1 MGGQLADRWRLAL
14 VGAIGGSLIWAVAEA
29 ADADLISAR
38 TGLVLLALVGTFLS
52 ATLAMAGPI
61 GLARALPR
69 AGGLALV
76 TAGLVW
82 LGGLRHPEG
91 IAGSAL
97 SVLAAL
103 TIASLPLPFLLIS
116 ARGGWRDYPDLFIE
130 AWSIVIRFAA
140 ASAFTGLVWGVIFLS
155 DQVLR
160 IVGLTVISD
169 LLEHWIVGAVLT
181 GGIFGFGMAVV
192 YEQAELL
199 SPYLVLR
206 LFRLLLPV
214 VLAVMATFLIAL
226 PFRGLNGLFDGL
238 SPALLLLTMV
248 GAGIAL
254 VSVAV
259 DQTDADATQSPVLH
273 RSAQG
278 MALILPVMAGLAA
291 WAVWQRV
298 AQHGWTPERL
308 FVALVVGLGLAY
320 GASYAVAV
328 LRRAGWM
335 QRIRRA
341 NIGIALAGIGLAALW
356 LTPILNADRISA
368 RDQLARYDAGRTTV
382 ADLDIDALR
391 LWGLAG
397 QAVLA
402 ELQERAKA
410 PGQEDLA
417 ARLAGVSDPG
427 GSGKAAAIAVL
438 AALMPVQPAGAT
450 GTRDSLLAAADE
462 FHLQTWADTCG
473 RKDRAGRPGCLMAVA
488 DLLPARPG
496 EEAILVLVHSE
507 TFVELV
513 GLYLDDAGR
522 LALRSVL
529 RADGQVPGP
538 EDATRLLED
547 WTRAPAPLTPALI
560 NQLGTGDAGFLFLP

>member
-1 MGGQLADRWRLAL
+1 MDGQLADRWRLAL

-29 ADADLISAR
+29 AEADLIGAR
-38 TGLVLLALVGTFLS
+38 TALALMALVGTFLAS
-52 ATLAMAGPI
+52 ALAMAGPI

-69 AGGLALV
+69 AGALALV

-103 TIASLPLPFLLIS
+103 TVASLPLPFLLIS
-116 ARGGWRDYPDLFIE
+116 ARGGWRDYPALFIE

-214 VLAVMATFLIAL
+214 VLVVMGVFLIAL

-254 VSVAV
+254 VSIAV
-259 DQTDADATQSPVLH
+259 DQTDADATQSPVLQ

-278 MALILPVMAGLAA
+278 MALILPVMAGLAG

-308 FVALVVGLGLAY
+308 FVALVVGVGLAY

-328 LRRAGWM
+328 LRGAGWM
-335 QRIRRA
+335 QRVRRA
-341 NIGIALAGIGLAALW
+341 NIGIALGVIGLAALW

-368 RDQLARYDAGRTTV
+368 RDQLARYDAGRTLV

-391 LWGLAG
+391 RWGLAG

-402 ELQERAKA
+402 KLEERAKA

-427 GSGKAAAIAVL
+427 GSGQAADL
-438 AALMPVQPAGAT
+438 AALSALMPVQPAGAT
-450 GTRDSLLAAADE
+450 GTRDSLLAAADG
-462 FHLQTWADTCG
+462 FQLQSWTETCG
-473 RKDRAGRPGCLMAVA
+473 RKGQTGRPGCLMAVA

-496 EEAILVLVHSE
+496 EEAILLLVHSE

-513 GLYLDDAGR
+513 GLYLDDAGQ
-522 LALRSVL
+522 LAQRSVL
-529 RADGQVPGP
+529 QADGQMPAL
-538 EDATRLLED
+538 DAATRLLED
-547 WTRAPAPLTPALI
+547 WSNAPPPLTQAQV
-560 NQLGTGDAGFLFLP
+560 NQLGTGEAGLLFLP